1 MLDWAM
7 GGMLNEEGYCMA
19 RDDSRRVV
27 ASGDI
32 SGIVSTGDY
41 GQIIHAVSNT
51 DPENV
56 QQVAASQL
64 ALSTSYYENVLTQA
78 RRSFIAAIISATV
91 GLIFF
96 IAAVSIFLIHNDLRA
111 GTVSAISGGIVE
123 VISGLNFWLYGRTA
137 SQLNSFH
144 IRLDQ
149 TQKFLLANS
158 ISTKLTGEAHDAAL
172 TDLIKSMA
180 APGIVN
186 DSSKEE

>member
-1 MLDWAM
+1 MPYL
-7 GGMLNEEGYCMA
+7 
-19 RDDSRRVV
+19 
-27 ASGDI
+27 I
-32 SGIVSTGDY
+32 QT
-41 GQIIHAVSNT
+41 
-51 DPENV
+51 PENV

-64 ALSTSYYENVLTQA
+64 ALSTNYYENVLTQA

-137 SQLNSFH
+137 SRLNSFH

>member
-1 MLDWAM
+1 MPYLIQTLKM
-7 GGMLNEEGYCMA
+7 
-19 RDDSRRVV
+19 
-27 ASGDI
+27 
-32 SGIVSTGDY
+32 
-41 GQIIHAVSNT
+41 SNKLQ
-51 DPENV
+51 PRNW
-56 QQVAASQL
+56 

-78 RRSFIAAIISATV
+78 RRSAIAAIISATV

-172 TDLIKSMA
+172 TDLIKSM
-180 APGIVN
+180 
-186 DSSKEE
+186 